1 MPQQQSTTD
10 EEKEQKSRCQE
21 LFFLTMGGGGGGGV
35 LWTHEYSFQTNNR
48 ATVQK
53 RHEVEEKSATPLS
66 FEERI

>member
-1 MPQQQSTTD
+1 MPQQQSTD

-21 LFFLTMGGGGGGGV
+21 LFFLTMGGGGGGGGV

>member
-1 MPQQQSTTD
+1 MPQQQSTD

>member
-1 MPQQQSTTD
+1 MPQQQSTD

-21 LFFLTMGGGGGGGV
+21 LFYLTMGGGGGGGV

-48 ATVQK
+48 ATVQM